1 MAMIR
6 CKQCGRHITDTVRR
20 CPHCGSI
27 NTDFRNVL
35 LEKVN
40 EKKAIIIIV
49 LLVVSFGIIGFML
62 CNKESKHDKLQ
73 AEIEANVLTDEEKI
87 GVSDVKK
94 LKSALKNQGV
104 VSVYEIWY
112 RKTIT
117 SENQVLIEYSVKNG
131 GSNSTKN
138 VQLIEDG
145 NLLGND
151 AKADKTISKY
161 TSESDKT
168 GILESKEV
176 RELWDTKGSVNSPFI
191 KLDVDKILR
200 ILDKVD

>member
-40 EKKAIIIIV
+40 EKKAIIIII

-73 AEIEANVLTDEEKI
+73 AEIEANVLTEEEKI
-87 GVSDVKK
+87 GVSDVKR

-191 KLDVDKILR
+191 KLDEDKILR
-200 ILDKVD
+200 NLDKVD